1 MKIIDNKDNEL
12 IIKVECSNLEEKD
25 RLVQFVERNESKLRV
40 HKNGREHIID
50 IEDIY
55 YIESVD
61 KTTFVYTKNYS
72 YSSIL
77 WLYQIEELL
86 NDDFARINKST
97 IVNLIY
103 LDSMK
108 SDIGS
113 RIHVSFSNGDKFV
126 VTRSY
131 SKEFKRKLGGN

>member
-12 IIKVECSNLEEKD
+12 IIKVECSNLEEKE
-25 RLVQFVERNESKLRV
+25 RLVQFVERNESKIRV

-50 IEDIY
+50 IEEIY
-55 YIESVD
+55 YIESVE
-61 KTTFVYTKNYS
+61 KTTFVYTKNDS

-86 NDDFARINKST
+86 NDDFVRINKST

-113 RIHVSFSNGDKFV
+113 RIHVSFSNGDKFI